1 MSALVYAVVFCIVA
15 VLVYMARYSG
25 RLRVS
30 ERRTIDAPLAAVHAQ
45 VADLRRWREWSPW
58 LAQGGDAGAASTTSR
73 EDGTGSCTWERGG
86 VAAGRIENLGAP
98 LDGARI
104 EQRLRLWK
112 PLPFSGRS
120 SWQFSEDRGRTQATW
135 SLRGRVGFSMRA
147 FAPTVQGSI
156 ALDFRYGLDRL
167 AARVEPEHAP
177 RYAVSFDGV
186 REVAAL
192 RYAWIA
198 HEGPI
203 AELGAAIEGVVAEL
217 RRALARRGVE
227 ATGAPIGVYV
237 KTDIKR
243 RTTLC
248 RLGLPIG
255 AAEVEGLAVA
265 TLPAHRAFIARLRG
279 SRSKLEIAW
288 YLAMQ
293 RLGADGLQPDLRIAP
308 FERYVG
314 ATEGGTGADAVTEL
328 HLPLR

>member
-15 VLVYMARYSG
+15 LVVYMARYSG

-30 ERRTIDAPLAAVHAQ
+30 ETRSIDAPLAAVRAE
-45 VADLRRWREWSPW
+45 VVDLRRWRDWSPW
-58 LAQGGDAGAASTTSR
+58 LADGGDARDAAASSQ
-73 EDGTGSCTWERGG
+73 EDGAGSCTWERGS
-86 VAAGRIENLGAP
+86 AAGRIESRGAP
-98 LDGARI
+98 GDGARI
-104 EQRLRLWK
+104 EQRLRLRK

-120 SWQFSEDRGRTQATW
+120 SWQFREARGRTLATW
-135 SLRGRVGFSMRA
+135 SLHGRVGFSMRA

-177 RYAVSFDGV
+177 RYAVSCGGV

-203 AELGAAIEGVVAEL
+203 AELGAAIDGAVAEL
-217 RRALARRGVE
+217 REALALRGVE

-237 KTDIKR
+237 RTDVRR
-243 RTTLC
+243 RTTAC
-248 RLGLPIG
+248 RFGLPIG
-255 AAEVEGLAVA
+255 ATEVEGLAVA
-265 TLPAHRAFIARLRG
+265 TLPAHRAFTARLQG

-293 RLGADGLQPDLRIAP
+293 RLSADGLQPDLRIAP

-314 ATEGGTGADAVTEL
+314 ATEGDTGDAAVTEL